1 MRSGWTLVEI
11 LVVIA
16 ILLVIATLVGLGGS
30 AAMRR
35 SKETA
40 CLNNL
45 KQIHAGTMLYLAD
58 NDEYFPPYP
67 WITKT
72 NGFQEIEDN
81 ISAYWQALEPYKVTE
96 AQRFCPLDGHAKT
109 NTRGEWH
116 SFRQT
121 SYHIPLGFYIH
132 DRRLNGVN
140 ISSIRFFDPS
150 KTVYMV
156 DQSVS
161 AIGDSGEVLTTGHG
175 AFFQGIHVDG
185 STFKRPVS
193 QPNQM

>member
-16 ILLVIATLVGLGGS
+16 ILLVLAALVGFGGS
-30 AAMRR
+30 SAIKR

-40 CLNNL
+40 CITNL
-45 KQIHAGTMLYLAD
+45 KQIHAGTMPYLAD

-72 NGFQEIEDN
+72 NLPGEIENN
-81 ISAYWQALEPYKVTE
+81 IAAYWKALEPYKVAE
-96 AQRFCPLDGHAKT
+96 SQPFCPLDHHARSQTK
-109 NTRGEWH
+109 GEWH
-116 SFRQT
+116 SFMQT
-121 SYHIPLGFYIH
+121 SYHIPLGFYVH
-132 DRRLNGVN
+132 DRRLNGVS

-161 AIGDSGEVLTTGHG
+161 VIDGAAESHTTGHG
-175 AFFQGIHVDG
+175 LFTQGIHVDG
-185 STFKRPVS
+185 SAFKRLIS
-193 QPNQM
+193 QPGQM